1 MTNMGMQPMTPT
13 SERVVSEDLV
23 DKALEGDLSPALMI
37 FLNLSLVEEL
47 AGEIRMRL
55 NEGMISSIEWI

>member
-13 SERVVSEDLV
+13 SEPVVSEDLV

-37 FLNLSLVEEL
+37 FLNLSLVEGL

-55 NEGMISSIEWI
+55 NEGMISSIE